1 MGVIFD
7 PIFKGIATLLAA
19 CYSFT
24 HNYALTIAVFTLI
37 IMVAF
42 TPLTLKSTRSMMA
55 MQRLQP
61 QIKQLQARYKDD
73 RQTLNTEMMALYQKE
88 GVNPLG
94 GCLPMLVQLPVFFI
108 LFRVLNGLTRIGE
121 DGNFDP
127 DYLDLGTELYKDLH
141 QTDEMLSFG
150 VDLARQANEVVQD
163 SIGKSI
169 PFLILVVITAIT
181 SWYQQRQMASRR
193 TGDLPQQQ
201 QMLMKIMPWML
212 PVFSFFMP
220 AGIVVYFIVSNLYRV
235 GQQAYIHKKMPPV
248 DPSTL
253 VIDTDEAPSKKASP
267 SKKNDAPSRDKS
279 EPQRAPRASAQRE
292 GKSPSRPRPQPRQRK
307 SRPSSA
313 SSGSGGGRRGDS
325 KRPASDSRGKPR
337 PTSRTGGADGMNR
350 PSNKK
355 KRKR

>member
-24 HNYALTIAVFTLI
+24 HNYALAIAVFTLI

-61 QIKQLQARYKDD
+61 EIKRLQAKHKDD
-73 RQTLNTEMMALYQKE
+73 RQTLNTEMMALYQAE

-94 GCLPMLVQLPVFFI
+94 GCLPMLVQIPIFFI
-108 LFRVLNGLTRIGE
+108 LFRVLRGLTTIGD
-121 DGNFDP
+121 DGLFDP
-127 DYLDLGTELYKDLH
+127 DYLDQGTELYKDLH
-141 QTDEMLSFG
+141 RTDEMLSFG
-150 VDLARQANEVVQD
+150 IDLARHANDVVQE
-163 SIGKSI
+163 SITKSI
-169 PFLILVVITAIT
+169 PFLVLVAITAVT
-181 SWYQQRQMASRR
+181 SWYQQRQMAARR
-193 TGDLPQQQ
+193 TGEIPAQQ

-220 AGIVVYFIVSNLYRV
+220 AGLVVYFIVSNLYRV
-235 GQQAYIHKKMPPV
+235 GQQAYIHKKMPPLDV
-248 DPSTL
+248 SSAVVEVEETSTKK
-253 VIDTDEAPSKKASP
+253 DKPRREDSAAEAPK
-267 SKKNDAPSRDKS
+267 
-279 EPQRAPRASAQRE
+279 RAPRPADKRAGRE
-292 GKSPSRPRPQPRQRK
+292 PSRPRPQPRPRTRRPAAPSDSDGSSKRGQRQ
-307 SRPSSA
+307 RPQT
-313 SSGSGGGRRGDS
+313 SGG
-325 KRPASDSRGKPR
+325 SRPR

-350 PSNKK
+350 PSKK

>member
-24 HNYALTIAVFTLI
+24 HNYALAIAVFTLI

-55 MQRLQP
+55 MQQLQPEIKRLQA
-61 QIKQLQARYKDD
+61 KHKDD
-73 RQTLNTEMMALYQKE
+73 RQTLNTEMMALYQAE

-94 GCLPMLVQLPVFFI
+94 GCLPMLVQIPVFFI
-108 LFRVLNGLTRIGE
+108 LFRVLNGLTRLDDNGV
-121 DGNFDP
+121 FDP
-127 DYLDLGTELYKDLH
+127 DYLDQGTELYKDLH
-141 QTDEMLSFG
+141 RTDEMLSFG
-150 VDLARQANEVVQD
+150 IDLARHANEVVQE
-163 SIGKSI
+163 SITKSI
-169 PFLILVVITAIT
+169 PFLVLVAITAVT
-181 SWYQQRQMASRR
+181 SWYQQRQMAARR
-193 TGDLPQQQ
+193 TGEIPAQQ

-235 GQQAYIHKKMPPV
+235 GQQAYIHKKMPPLDATSAV
-248 DPSTL
+248 VEVEETSSKKEKPRREDS
-253 VIDTDEAPSKKASP
+253 VSEAPK
-267 SKKNDAPSRDKS
+267 
-279 EPQRAPRASAQRE
+279 RAPRPADKRAGRE
-292 GKSPSRPRPQPRQRK
+292 PSRPRPQPRPRTRRPAAPSDSDGSSKRGQRQ
-307 SRPSSA
+307 RPQA
-313 SSGSGGGRRGDS
+313 GGG
-325 KRPASDSRGKPR
+325 SRPR

-350 PSNKK
+350 PSKK